1 MSENSKKERKI
12 QEIMPSAKEVQKE
25 LAKAKSMDDFF
36 GKAGIFAR
44 LFANT
49 IETMLESELS
59 EELGYEP
66 YEAKGRNSGN
76 NRNGH
81 YPKKV
86 RTSAGETTIQVPRD
100 RNGDYTCTWRK
111 CRCEPHVV
119 KKHVANTN
127 ELEDK
132 IIAMYAKGMSVRD
145 IQDTLKELYGVEVS
159 PATLSTIT
167 DKVWELVEAWQN
179 RPLAS
184 IYPIIYLDAI
194 HLKLRREG
202 KVETTAVYTVLG
214 VDLDGHRDVL
224 GHWLGEGSEPSNF
237 WLSVV
242 TDLQGR
248 GVQDIFI
255 ACMDGL
261 SGFRDA
267 VLAVFPRTQIQRCI
281 IHQIRNSLKYVTW
294 TDRKNFMSD
303 LRLVYQAATREAAEA
318 QLRQLNEKWGD
329 KYAIAIRSWQNNWE
343 DLATFF
349 AYPAEIRRLIY
360 TTNSVEGYHR
370 QLRKV
375 TKSKGAFPTPQAAR
389 KLLFLAHREILKKW
403 TMPIYNWALILN
415 QLVIRFDQRMPI

>member
-1 MSENSKKERKI
+1 MSEESKKERKI
-12 QEIMPSAKEVQKE
+12 QEIMPSAEEVQKE
-25 LAKAKSMDDFF
+25 LAKARSMDDFF
-36 GKAGIFAR
+36 GKEGIFAR

-49 IETMLESELS
+49 IETMLETELS

-66 YEAKGRNSGN
+66 YEAKGKNSGN
-76 NRNGH
+76 SRNGH

-100 RNGDYTCTWRK
+100 RNGDY
-111 CRCEPHVV
+111 EPQVV
-119 KKHVANTN
+119 KKRVANTN

-132 IIAMYAKGMSVRD
+132 IIGMYAKGMSVRD
-145 IQDTLKELYGVEVS
+145 IQETLKELYGVEVS
-159 PATLSTIT
+159 PATLSAIT
-167 DKVWELVEAWQN
+167 DKVWELVETWQN

-184 IYPIIYLDAI
+184 LYPIIYLDAI

-214 VDLDGHRDVL
+214 VDLEGHRDVL
-224 GHWLGEGSEPSNF
+224 GHWLGEGSETSNF

-248 GVQDIFI
+248 GVQDIFL

-261 SGFRDA
+261 SGFREA

-294 TDRKNFMSD
+294 TDRKNFMTD

-318 QLRQLNEKWGD
+318 QLRQLHEKWGD

-375 TKSKGAFPTPQAAR
+375 TKSKGAFPTAQAAR

-415 QLVIRFDQRMPI
+415 QLVIRFEDRMPI

>member
-1 MSENSKKERKI
+1 MSEESKKGKKI
-12 QEIMPSAKEVQKE
+12 QEIMPSAEEVQKE

-36 GKAGIFAR
+36 GKEGIFAR

-49 IETMLESELS
+49 IETMLETELS

-66 YEAKGRNSGN
+66 YEAKGKNSGN
-76 NRNGH
+76 SRNGH

-100 RNGDYTCTWRK
+100 RNGDY
-111 CRCEPHVV
+111 EPQVV
-119 KKHVANTN
+119 KKRVANTN

-145 IQDTLKELYGVEVS
+145 IQETLKELYGVDVS
-159 PATLSTIT
+159 PATLSAIT
-167 DKVWELVEAWQN
+167 DKVWELVEVWQN

-202 KVETTAVYTVLG
+202 KIENTAVYTVLG

-224 GHWLGEGSEPSNF
+224 GHWVGEGSESSNF

-294 TDRKNFMSD
+294 TDRKNFMAD

-343 DLATFF
+343 DLTTFF

-360 TTNSVEGYHR
+360 TTNSVEAYHR

-415 QLVIRFDQRMPI
+415 QLVIRFEDRMPI

>member
-1 MSENSKKERKI
+1 MPEESKKERKL
-12 QEIMPSAKEVQKE
+12 QEIMPSAEEVQKE

-36 GKAGIFAR
+36 GKEGIIAR

-49 IETMLESELS
+49 IETMLETELS

-66 YEAKGRNSGN
+66 YEAKGKNSGN
-76 NRNGH
+76 SRNGH

-100 RNGDYTCTWRK
+100 RNGDY
-111 CRCEPHVV
+111 EPQVV
-119 KKHVANTN
+119 KKRVTNTN

-132 IIAMYAKGMSVRD
+132 IIGMYAKGMSVRD

-224 GHWLGEGSEPSNF
+224 GHWLGEGSESSNF

-261 SGFRDA
+261 SGFKEA

-318 QLRQLNEKWGD
+318 QLRQLHEKWGD

-415 QLVIRFDQRMPI
+415 QLVIRFDDRMLI

>member
-1 MSENSKKERKI
+1 MSEKSKKERKI
-12 QEIMPSAKEVQKE
+12 QEIMPSAEEVQKE
-25 LAKAKSMDDFF
+25 LSKAKSMDDFF
-36 GKAGIFAR
+36 GKEGIFAR

-66 YEAKGRNSGN
+66 YEAKGKNSGN
-76 NRNGH
+76 SRNGH

-100 RNGDYTCTWRK
+100 RNGEY
-111 CRCEPHVV
+111 EPQVV

-132 IIAMYAKGMSVRD
+132 IIGMYAKGMSVRD
-145 IQDTLKELYGVEVS
+145 IQDTLKELYGVDVS
-159 PATLSTIT
+159 PATLSAIT

-194 HLKLRREG
+194 HIKLRREG
-202 KVETTAVYTVLG
+202 KIENTAVYTVLG
-214 VDLDGHRDVL
+214 VDLEGHRDVL
-224 GHWLGEGSEPSNF
+224 GHWIGEGGESSNF
-237 WLSVV
+237 WLNVV

-261 SGFRDA
+261 TGFKEA
-267 VLAVFPRTQIQRCI
+267 VLAVFPKTQIQRCI

-294 TDRKNFMSD
+294 SDRKLFTAD

-318 QLRQLNEKWGD
+318 QLRKLHEKWGD

-360 TTNSVEGYHR
+360 TTNPVEGYHR

-375 TKSKGAFPTPQAAR
+375 TKSKGAFPNPQAAR
-389 KLLFLAHREILKKW
+389 KLLFLIHREIFKKW
-403 TMPIYNWALILN
+403 DGPIYNWALILN
-415 QLVIRFDQRMPI
+415 QLVIRFEDRMPI